1 MKCLRLQNINKI
13 NQDIP
18 CDLLRQ
24 NHLRMNKRKLHPDE
38 KRVFEVKIRL
48 NIEEKQKL
56 EQIIDLTNTH
66 APDIF
71 RKLLMKGKLPD
82 ASVPLLDIQTY
93 YQVRKIGLTYNAY
106 MKAINQSRITEID
119 RHIGKQVSEILDI
132 VQNKI
137 RKL

>member
-1 MKCLRLQNINKI
+1 MK
-13 NQDIP
+13 
-18 CDLLRQ
+18 
-24 NHLRMNKRKLHPDE
+24 KRKLHPDE

-56 EQIIDLTNTH
+56 EQIIDRTSTH

-93 YQVRKIGLTYNAY
+93 YQVRKIGVTYNAY

-119 RHIGKQVSEILDI
+119 RQIGKQVSDILEI
-132 VQNKI
+132 VQSKI
-137 RKL
+137 SKA